1 MQHFWVQEGSHGS
14 CRRLDLT
21 LEPEGPYVYIYIY
34 ICMYV
39 QILPLSWKWAPK
51 DHDDP

>member
-21 LEPEGPYVYIYIY
+21 LEPEGPYVYIYI
-34 ICMYV
+34 CMYV